1 MLESNLW
8 QLDVEKDEDLINRT
22 ATFLL
27 VCDDPNFSVMPVN
40 VKVDKK
46 EGEKRLIGELLF
58 GENIDLSMDQDVT
71 KILNE
76 NEDAHI
82 GACIVRE
89 NDKIY
94 QILSVS
100 ETEEDAIHEV
110 KYLLVK
116 SYIEYKNITSKKQLE
131 DFYKYMEEKVLGE
144 FTKGFKDLTE
154 EELMKFGRDALNGY
168 AACPECGSALSKVA
182 EAEDNGSYI
191 HIFQCVEGRD
201 AYIVLADE
209 LGTVMDEDTIT
220 EEKPKNSATK
230 KKKKKN

>member
-1 MLESNLW
+1 MLENNLL

-40 VKVDKK
+40 VKVDEK

-116 SYIEYKNITSKKQLE
+116 SYIEYKNITSK
-131 DFYKYMEEKVLGE
+131 
-144 FTKGFKDLTE
+144 
-154 EELMKFGRDALNGY
+154 
-168 AACPECGSALSKVA
+168 
-182 EAEDNGSYI
+182 
-191 HIFQCVEGRD
+191 
-201 AYIVLADE
+201 
-209 LGTVMDEDTIT
+209 
-220 EEKPKNSATK
+220 
-230 KKKKKN
+230 